1 MKAIVLLSLTAWLL
15 IGPTMTALA
24 GAQAETSTY
33 GPVDAEM
40 HLQRVSEHV
49 YYVQGPPGAATEN
62 QGFISNA
69 GVVVT
74 AAGVVLF
81 DALGSP
87 SLAARLRQR
96 IREITPL
103 PVVKVVVSHY
113 HADHVYGLQVFKA
126 EGAEIIAPR
135 GAQAYLVSEAAERR
149 LQERRESLF
158 PWVNEETRLIP
169 PDVIV
174 DHTYRFHLGGLTF
187 EIDPLGSTHSDG
199 DQTLRVVEDGVLF
212 SGDLIFEGR
221 IPLVAGSNPQGWLE
235 GLERL
240 DTRGLKVL
248 IPGHGAATH
257 EPQKA
262 VVFTRDYLRFLHDG
276 MAQAVEE
283 MQPFAEAY
291 AAMDW
296 SRYKNMP
303 AAVANRLNAYYVYL
317 ALEAKSMEE

>member
-1 MKAIVLLSLTAWLL
+1 MLNRVFLFLTTLWLL
-15 IGPTMTALA
+15 PFIVQADTAA
-24 GAQAETSTY
+24 GDIE
-33 GPVDAEM
+33 PVDVEM
-40 HLQRVSEHV
+40 HLQRVSPHA
-49 YYVQGPPGAATEN
+49 YFVQGLPGSATEN

-69 GVVVT
+69 GVVIT
-74 AAGVVLF
+74 NEGVVLF

-87 SLAARLRQR
+87 SLAALLRQH

-135 GAQAYLVSEAAERR
+135 GALNYLASEVAEGR

-158 PWVNEETRLIP
+158 PWVNDETRLVP
-169 PDVIV
+169 PDIIV
-174 DHTYRFHLGGLTF
+174 DHPYRFQLGGLHF
-187 EIDPLGSTHSDG
+187 EITPLGSTHSDG
-199 DQTLRVVEDGVLF
+199 DQTLRVEEEGVLF

-221 IPLVAGSNPQGWLE
+221 IPLVAGSDPQGWLE
-235 GLERL
+235 GLQHL
-240 DTRGLKVL
+240 DTHGLEV
-248 IPGHGAATH
+248 IVPGHGSASH

-262 VVFTRDYLRFLHDG
+262 VAFTRDYLRFLHDG
-276 MAQAVEE
+276 MAKAVEE
-283 MQPFAEAY
+283 MLPFDEAY

-296 SRYKNMP
+296 SRYANMP

-317 ALEAKSMEE
+317 GLEAKSMDE